1 MVKTFLYAM
10 LWVSSALM
18 MGLNAAALE
27 ATTIPSGTIFHCR
40 LNDTLSTRVNY
51 PGDHFRASVTEP
63 LTLGGAIVI
72 PYGSTL
78 EGRVTELH
86 RPGRV
91 HGVGEM
97 RLVAERLILPD
108 GQVIQLSAA
117 LNRATGV
124 QNVKVEGGEGLV
136 KGPSSKRDTAAEVG
150 GLATG
155 GLLVGLL
162 FAHPVV
168 GLTVGGAT
176 GFVDRMRRRGKDLS
190 LPQGTQLDYQ
200 LTRDLDIPL
209 QVQGRKQMQ
218 EIPLLQHR

>member
-1 MVKTFLYAM
+1 MVKTFM
-10 LWVSSALM
+10 VVTLWVSAVLP
-18 MGLNAAALE
+18 MGLSAAPLQA
-27 ATTIPSGTIFHCR
+27 ATIPAGTVFHCR

-63 LTLGGAIVI
+63 LTLGGAIII

-86 RPGRV
+86 SPGRV

-97 RLVAERLILPD
+97 RLIADRLILPD
-108 GQVIQLSAA
+108 GQVIQLSAV
-117 LNRATGV
+117 LNRTTGV

-136 KGPSSKRDTAAEVG
+136 KGPSSRRDTAGEVG

-162 FAHPVV
+162 FAHPVL

-176 GFVDRMRRRGKDLS
+176 GFADRMRRRGKDLN

-200 LTRDLDIPL
+200 LTRDLDIPGQGTK
-209 QVQGRKQMQ
+209 QVH